1 MDVNNTIELAQTLLQ
16 QGKTAQ
22 TFTLLIDTL
31 SADPRYAGMVNS
43 LRVLEANFAATREE
57 ARAGVLTEQE
67 AQRGTSQANRALVAV
82 LAALAAGK
90 TNLAP
95 MAATAGPKR
104 KWSLLFAASAAGG
117 ALLAAAFWFFST
129 KEKISCPNFADGKPK
144 ILILP
149 FVNLGD
155 ANSAAAADVIVRN
168 RIEEIS
174 NRNNFPLSVKILD
187 KYDANKRKPG
197 LEEAQDL
204 LNRCDANMVI
214 WGDYLRENGQ
224 PLKVD
229 TRFTLDNRGFGNTNF
244 KAFSTLSELGD
255 SQNDALRSVEE
266 AVFSLCSWMAHAMQR
281 DSIARKWQSKVANKT
296 ADDWRL
302 EQVMQQ
308 Q

>member
-22 TFTLLIDTL
+22 TFTLLIDAL
-31 SADPRYAGMVNS
+31 NADPRYAGMVNS

-67 AQRGTSQANRALVAV
+67 ARRGTSQANKALVAV

-90 TNLAP
+90 TNLGGTT
-95 MAATAGPKR
+95 TAETKR

-155 ANSAAAADVIVRN
+155 TNSAAAADVIVRN

-229 TRFTLDNRGFGNTNF
+229 TRFTLDNRGFGATDF
-244 KAFSTLSELGD
+244 KAVSALSELGNA
-255 SQNDALRSVEE
+255 QNDALRSVEE
-266 AVFSLCSWMAHAMQR
+266 AVFSLCSWMAHAMKR
-281 DSIARKWQSKVANKT
+281 DSIARNWQSKVANKT
-296 ADDWRL
+296 ADDRRL

>member
-31 SADPRYAGMVNS
+31 SADPRYMGMVNA
-43 LRVLEANFAATREE
+43 LRVLEANFAATKED
-57 ARAGVLTEQE
+57 ALSGVLTEQE
-67 AQRGTSQANRALVAV
+67 ARRGTSQANKALVEV

-90 TNLAP
+90 TSLTST
-95 MAATAGPKR
+95 AATGVKR
-104 KWSLLFAASAAGG
+104 KWTLLFAASAAGG
-117 ALLAAAFWFFST
+117 ALLAAAFWYFSN
-129 KEKISCPNFADGKPK
+129 KEEISCPTFTDGKPK
-144 ILILP
+144 IMILP

-155 ANSAAAADVIVRN
+155 GNSTAGADVIVRN

-174 NRNNFPLSVKILD
+174 SRNNFPLSVKILE
-187 KYDANKRKPG
+187 KYDANERKPG

-204 LNRCDANMVI
+204 LNHCEANMVI
-214 WGDYLRENGQ
+214 WGAYLRENGQ

-229 TRFTLDNRGFGNTNF
+229 TRFTIDNRGFGSTNF
-244 KAFSTLSELGD
+244 KAVSTLSDLGD
-255 SQNDALRSVEE
+255 GQNDSFRSVEE

-281 DSIARKWQSKVANKT
+281 DSTARKWQNKVTSKT
-296 ADDWRL
+296 ADDRRL